1 MIRAHRVAYT
11 GELVLT
17 FLACW
22 PSDAGH
28 DYERIVAEGFCARLR
43 KARGSPTLVVDS

>member
-1 MIRAHRVAYT
+1 MIRAHRVANT

-43 KARGSPTLVVDS
+43 KVRGSPTLVEDS